1 MWAPCGVYLKI
12 LLPTL
17 GSAGDVNPVIG
28 LGLALQSRGHRAT
41 VITNPYFAE
50 LIERQ
55 GLEFLPVGTL
65 EDAQRAFSYPHLW
78 HPRKGA
84 EHIMRFMI
92 DPIRQIYHLIESH
105 ADSDTVVAASGI
117 SLGARV
123 AQERLGIPTASVHL
137 QPSLIRSYIDQ
148 GKVVNL
154 RIAAW
159 QPMWFKR
166 AFYWLADRMLLDRIV
181 GPPLNEFRATLG
193 LRPVNRLFDEW
204 IQSTQ
209 CVIGLFPDWFAARQ
223 PDWPAHAHLVG
234 FPLWD
239 DGDGEQP
246 LTNEAQEFL
255 AAGEAPIVFTP
266 GSAGAT
272 MQRFFRESVRAAAQL
287 GVRAMLVTNHP
298 QQLPPRLPASVRAFG
313 YLPFS
318 ALLPRVAFL
327 VHHGGV
333 GTMAQCIKAG
343 VPQLVV
349 PSAFD
354 QFDNAWR
361 VQLLGL
367 GGNLPQ
373 TRYRSGRVTSMLRM
387 MLDDRSLSQR
397 CQDHAGRIDGEAS
410 LRRACELIEA
420 LHRSAP

>member
-1 MWAPCGVYLKI
+1 

-41 VITNPYFAE
+41 VLTNPYFAD
-50 LIERQ
+50 LIKRQ
-55 GLEFLPVGTL
+55 GLGFLPVGTL
-65 EDAQRAFSYPHLW
+65 EDAQQAFSYAHLW

-84 EHIMRFMI
+84 EHIMRIMI
-92 DPIRQIYHLIESH
+92 APIRQIYHLIETH

-123 AQERLGIPTASVHL
+123 AQERLGVPMASVHL

-166 AFYWLADRMLLDRIV
+166 AFYWLADRTILDRIV

-209 CVIGLFPDWFAARQ
+209 CVIGLFPDWFAAPQ
-223 PDWPAHAHLVG
+223 PDWPPHTQLVG

-239 DGDGEQP
+239 DGDGKQP
-246 LTNEAQEFL
+246 LTPEALEFL
-255 AAGEAPIVFTP
+255 AEGEPPVVFTP

-272 MQRFFRESVRAAAQL
+272 MQRFFRESVSAAARL

-298 QQLPPRLPASVRAFG
+298 QQLPSRLPAGVCAFG

-318 ALLPRVAFL
+318 ALLPRIALL

-349 PSAFD
+349 PNAFD

-361 VQLLGL
+361 VERLGL
-367 GGNLPQ
+367 GGSLSQ
-373 TRYRSGRVTSMLRM
+373 ARYRSTRVTRM
-387 MLDDRSLSQR
+387 IRAMLDDRVLLQR
-397 CQDHAGRIDGEAS
+397 CQGWSTRMNGEAAV
-410 LRRACELIEA
+410 RRACEFIEA
-420 LHRSAP
+420 LHRGSAP